1 MPSTDLEQHL
11 LELVND
17 ARLDPMGNAARY
29 ISSYSPL
36 TSPIADIQ
44 SAFNFFGVN
53 GPALLSAFQAL
64 TPAEPLAWSD
74 PLATAARN
82 HSNAMIA
89 ANLQSH
95 QLPGE
100 PDPGTRMANAGYAP
114 AGTFA
119 WAENIFAAST
129 STLQEHAAFMVDWG
143 PGPNGMQ
150 NPPGHRTTIMSPDYR
165 EVGIGL
171 VQAPVQ
177 SNTGPFTVTQDFGSR
192 GASGVFLLGVARND
206 TDGNAFYTPG
216 EGLATLNIGITGGG
230 STTSS
235 SSGGYALQ
243 TSLTGA
249 RTITL
254 TGAGLASQVTI
265 AANLVSGH
273 NYKIDVID
281 GTALHTT
288 LSGII
293 SGPVTTVRGLGL
305 TGLTLTTGTGAQLLF
320 GSKGNDTLNAGA
332 DGDFLD
338 GGLGGDAL
346 DGGAGFDLASWLSQT
361 SGLTLNLAN
370 QGLNAG
376 AAAGDTVA
384 NMEALYLTNSADT
397 FTAGATG
404 MFVYG
409 FGGTDTLTG
418 SSLSDFIDGG
428 AGGDTINAGGGFDY
442 VSYNSS
448 SGAVTLNLQT
458 PASNT
463 GAAAG
468 DAISNADAYILTEF
482 GDTFIGLA
490 GGQNIVFGYGGND
503 TLTGGLNTNNW
514 FFGGEGNDRMVGGLW
529 SDLYVGDNGAD
540 TLVPVTPTPLAG
552 SSVFGF
558 SPGVDSIELSRS
570 AFGLSAGYAV
580 ANGTTFRSGIAPTN
594 TVASPTFLYYTDS
607 GLLYF
612 DPDGTGATVATLL
625 MQFAGAPALGAG
637 DFDLV

>member
-1 MPSTDLEQHL
+1 
-11 LELVND
+11 
-17 ARLDPMGNAARY
+17 
-29 ISSYSPL
+29 
-36 TSPIADIQ
+36 
-44 SAFNFFGVN
+44 
-53 GPALLSAFQAL
+53 
-64 TPAEPLAWSD
+64 
-74 PLATAARN
+74 
-82 HSNAMIA
+82 
-89 ANLQSH
+89 
-95 QLPGE
+95 
-100 PDPGTRMANAGYAP
+100 
-114 AGTFA
+114 
-119 WAENIFAAST
+119 
-129 STLQEHAAFMVDWG
+129 
-143 PGPNGMQ
+143 
-150 NPPGHRTTIMSPDYR
+150 
-165 EVGIGL
+165 
-171 VQAPVQ
+171 
-177 SNTGPFTVTQDFGSR
+177 
-192 GASGVFLLGVARND
+192 
-206 TDGNAFYTPG
+206 
-216 EGLATLNIGITGGG
+216 
-230 STTSS
+230 
-235 SSGGYALQ
+235 
-243 TSLTGA
+243 
-249 RTITL
+249 
-254 TGAGLASQVTI
+254 
-265 AANLVSGH
+265 
-273 NYKIDVID
+273 
-281 GTALHTT
+281 
-288 LSGII
+288 
-293 SGPVTTVRGLGL
+293 
-305 TGLTLTTGTGAQLLF
+305 
-320 GSKGNDTLNAGA
+320 
-332 DGDFLD
+332 
-338 GGLGGDAL
+338 
-346 DGGAGFDLASWLSQT
+346 
-361 SGLTLNLAN
+361 
-370 QGLNAG
+370 
-376 AAAGDTVA
+376 
-384 NMEALYLTNSADT
+384 
-397 FTAGATG
+397 